1 MKKRSYNASH
11 STSALAAGVLTASI
25 LAGPAPARAQDAKP
39 EDKGWES
46 VAGAGVTLSR
56 GNTKNFL
63 ATANLDITRKWSK
76 DVALLGASAAY
87 GKTTAINRND
97 GLVDPENKTAANL
110 KGYGQWNH
118 LFTERFYGALR
129 VDGLHDDISDVFYR
143 LSVSPLAGYYFIKTP
158 ATTLSADIGPSWI
171 VERIGAGPGDT
182 DGEMGARGY
191 LGLRL
196 GERFEHKFESGARIW
211 QTADLTPEFENWEN
225 YVFNFTVG
233 VSAPI
238 TKALGVQVVADDTYD
253 HRPTPGRL
261 KNDFKLTAGLN
272 YKF

>member
-1 MKKRSYNASH
+1 M
-11 STSALAAGVLTASI
+11 AGAVLSG
-25 LAGPAPARAQDAKP
+25 LAPASAQDAKP

-46 VAGAGVTLSR
+46 NAGAGVSFSR

-63 ATANLDITRKWSK
+63 ATANLDSTRKWSH

-87 GKTTAINRND
+87 GKTTILNRND
-97 GLVDPENKTAANL
+97 GVADPENKTAANL
-110 KGYGQWNH
+110 KGFGQWNH

-129 VDGLHDDISDVFYR
+129 VDALHDDIADVSYR
-143 LSVSPLAGYYFIKTP
+143 LSIGPLAGYYFIKSK
-158 ATTLSADIGPSWI
+158 ATTLSADIGPTWI
-171 VERIGAGPGDT
+171 IERLTEDFIPT
-182 DGEMGARGY
+182 DGEAGARGY

-211 QTADLTPEFENWEN
+211 QTADLTPEVENWEN
-225 YVFNFTVG
+225 YVFNFTIG

-253 HRPTPGRL
+253 HQPTPGRL
-261 KNDFKLTAGLN
+261 KNDFRLTVLLHPRFESAV
-272 YKF
+272 